1 MKLTIGR
8 KITGCFMTIALLMV
22 TVSAL
27 SFRSLGSIENS
38 LNDLVDIRVKI
49 LTNAQR
55 IQAAGLEQNDY
66 MREYFL
72 NQTPSSVQRMTEAN
86 GEVVKI
92 VEETLPLVE
101 NPEDQERFQK
111 LKDLA
116 VDYKTRADTIMIMP
130 HAQGLREANFSL
142 FGVATQLVVLAESMA
157 EDQINK
163 MELERVSVKDTN
175 TQDKNL
181 SVVISICAIVAAIA
195 LGVVIAMMISRP
207 IRKITAAAKDIA
219 KGDLRTRD
227 LKIHSRD
234 EVRELADA
242 FDEMTVQ
249 LRSLIGKVEQGS
261 DHLAVSS
268 KTLTA
273 SAEQT
278 AAATQHITE
287 AAQEVAAG
295 SELQVRGADDSARAM
310 EEMTQG
316 IGRIAESSS
325 AVFEV
330 SITARNQA
338 DEGDSA
344 AQRAVLQ
351 MNNIFES
358 SSKAAASVKKL
369 GERSGEIGEIIEV
382 ITGISSQT
390 SLLALNASIEAAR
403 AGENGRGFMVVATEV
418 KKLAIQSEEAA
429 KKISELIREVQK
441 DTEAAV
447 KGMNEGIL
455 QARDGVA
462 VVQAA
467 GDAFAQIK
475 EAIIQVSAQIEEV
488 SATAEQISA
497 GSEQVAASVEETSRI
512 ARQSAEQT
520 HLVAATSEEQL
531 ASMQEIT
538 SSAATLN
545 SMAEELQQ
553 AVSKFRLS

>member
-1 MKLTIGR
+1 
-8 KITGCFMTIALLMV
+8 MTIALLMV